1 MRTHVLADPG
11 PPGDPAD
18 DLPGAVPS
26 SRRPSPVRKTGPSQR
41 SSAAR
46 SIARAVRGAS
56 GMVTTLPLLRVMVNV
71 AWAVAVADPRRAE
84 QIARDIGGGF
94 GTTEAL
100 AEIAKVIA
108 VTDPCRAEHI
118 ASSIDDSYEKAQAL
132 ADIARVVGATDRN
145 RAAAL
150 ACQADRAAADIDNE
164 DRKVRVLGSRA
175 AMPAGASPGRHGR
188 KRRRVARAD
197 LVPGRAGH
205 RSPDPASHRPGSV
218 RAAEVPGRLHH
229 PVAATHKPAGRGLS
243 RRDRPCRAPDPQF
256 KHYPRHERYRW
267 WPWSRGPAASWR
279 VTQPAFPAFPGNL
292 PVQSAGLTELAD
304 ALD

>member
-1 MRTHVLADPG
+1 
-11 PPGDPAD
+11 
-18 DLPGAVPS
+18 
-26 SRRPSPVRKTGPSQR
+26 
-41 SSAAR
+41 
-46 SIARAVRGAS
+46 
-56 GMVTTLPLLRVMVNV
+56 MVTTLPLLRVMVNV

-229 PVAATHKPAGRGLS
+229 PVAATHKPPAEVSAEETDLAGRLIRSLSTTRGMSGIAGGRGVAARQPPGGSRS
-243 RRDRPCRAPDPQF
+243 RRSRRFLGICPFSPRA
-256 KHYPRHERYRW
+256 
-267 WPWSRGPAASWR
+267 
-279 VTQPAFPAFPGNL
+279 
-292 PVQSAGLTELAD
+292 
-304 ALD
+304 